1 MNKIEMTFAEAAWDT
16 SEEIFFQGC
25 ISCDVLSFVIAHGQ
39 KDQIWITHHI
49 HPNIIAVA
57 LLKELAAVII
67 VGGGRPDPETVKR
80 AEEEGIPLFVTGKQ
94 AYDVIKVIAAHDND
108 VGEAGVSADE

>member
-1 MNKIEMTFAEAAWDT
+1 MNHIKLSFAEPAWG
-16 SEEIFFQGC
+16 SGQEIAFQGC
-25 ISCDVLSFVIAHGQ
+25 IICDVLSFAIATAK
-39 KDQIWITHHI
+39 KDQIWICHHI

-67 VGGGRPDPETVKR
+67 VGGGKPDPETVKR

-94 AYDVIKVIAAHDND
+94 AYDVVKVIAAHDLYLAEE
-108 VGEAGVSADE
+108 G

>member
-1 MNKIEMTFAEAAWDT
+1 MNSIKMSFLEPAWNCQ
-16 SEEIFFQGC
+16 EEIAFRGC
-25 ISCDVLSFVIAHGQ
+25 LVCDVLSFAIAHAQ

-67 VGGGRPDPETVKR
+67 VGGGKPDPETVRR
-80 AEEEGIPLFVTGKQ
+80 AEAEGIPLFASGKQ
-94 AYDVIKVIAAHDND
+94 AYDVVKIIAAHDKD
-108 VGEAGVSADE
+108 ADEASADE